1 MSTASDNNLS
11 GDEDVLGRAD
21 VLLNKHRA
29 AAAKP
34 ATDPNT
40 IPTLT
45 EAVDA
50 DAMAIPTLTDI
61 IAAPVAA
68 DINGGAEAHAAA
80 PEPAAPPPMS
90 EPDTNAVADS
100 EDALTPP
107 PAQGGEVVSHVQAQ
121 DLEHGVYEKLKQQLD
136 SQIAGVL
143 QERFM
148 PEIAGALDQA
158 LHKISDDLKANIN
171 AMVRASIEDTLQ
183 AQIKNL
189 RLSAESQLGKPTDT
203 TPASG
208 IMRGFS
214 GPATPT
220 PAKME
225 LAKSFEPHAIES
237 RWYPEWERRGY
248 FAAGLDHKNP
258 ASFCI
263 LLPPPNVT
271 GTLHMGHAFQQTLMD
286 ALVRY
291 HRMRGYNTNWVA
303 GTDHAGIATQIVVE
317 RQLEA
322 EGKTRHD
329 LGRDAIRQTRVGMEA
344 GVRLHHHAPDAPARR
359 LGQLGLRRHRRPAQ
373 RLLHDGREN
382 VARRGRS
389 VRAAARGRPDLPR
402 QAARQLGP
410 GARHR
415 GVRPR
420 GRQRG
425 GRRQDLGDPL
435 SAGGR
440 QRRAGRRDD
449 AA

>member
-1 MSTASDNNLS
+1 MSTASDNDLS

-21 VLLNKHRA
+21 ELLNKHRA

-61 IAAPVAA
+61 SAAPVAA

-80 PEPAAPPPMS
+80 PVPAAPPPMS

-107 PAQGGEVVSHVQAQ
+107 PAQGGEVVSHVHEQ

-158 LHKISDDLKANIN
+158 LHKISDDLKANIH

-183 AQIKNL
+183 AQIRNL
-189 RLSAESQLGKPTDT
+189 RLSAESRLGKPTDT
-203 TPASG
+203 TPAFG

-225 LAKSFEPHAIES
+225 LAKSFEAH
-237 RWYPEWERRGY
+237 
-248 FAAGLDHKNP
+248 
-258 ASFCI
+258 
-263 LLPPPNVT
+263 
-271 GTLHMGHAFQQTLMD
+271 
-286 ALVRY
+286 
-291 HRMRGYNTNWVA
+291 
-303 GTDHAGIATQIVVE
+303 
-317 RQLEA
+317 
-322 EGKTRHD
+322 
-329 LGRDAIRQTRVGMEA
+329 
-344 GVRLHHHAPDAPARR
+344 
-359 LGQLGLRRHRRPAQ
+359 
-373 RLLHDGREN
+373 
-382 VARRGRS
+382 
-389 VRAAARGRPDLPR
+389 
-402 QAARQLGP
+402 
-410 GARHR
+410 
-415 GVRPR
+415 
-420 GRQRG
+420 
-425 GRRQDLGDPL
+425 
-435 SAGGR
+435 
-440 QRRAGRRDD
+440 
-449 AA
+449 